1 MPARPTGPARS
12 SRPRSRSTRDG
23 SFTFVLKTPPA
34 AVLLRKAAGVEKGSG
49 VPNKDKVGKVT
60 RKQVREIAELKMKD
74 LNAID
79 IEGAMKQV
87 EGTARSM
94 GITVR
99 GLIKWEGPSGPP
111 TPRRIR
117 WQSQER
123 STGPHWPKLISNKQY
138 TPQEGVALAKETAYT
153 KFDASVEVH
162 MRTALD
168 PRQADQQVRD
178 VVVLPHGLGKTV
190 RVLVFAA
197 GEGAAAARAAGADL
211 VADDDE
217 TLKKIEGGMM
227 DFDVAIAT
235 PDMMGKVGRLG
246 RVLGP
251 RGLMPNP
258 EGRHGR
264 ARRRTWTA
272 PSGKPRPAAWN
283 SAWTRP
289 PISMW

>member
-1 MPARPTGPARS
+1 MSKPGKNYR
-12 SRPRSRSTRDG
+12 
-23 SFTFVLKTPPA
+23 A
-34 AVLLRKAAGVEKGSG
+34 ALA
-49 VPNKDKVGKVT
+49 KV
-60 RKQVREIAELKMKD
+60 D
-74 LNAID
+74 L
-79 IEGAMKQV
+79 
-87 EGTARSM
+87 
-94 GITVR
+94 
-99 GLIKWEGPSGPP
+99 
-111 TPRRIR
+111 
-117 WQSQER
+117 
-123 STGPHWPKLISNKQY
+123 NKQY
-138 TPQEGVALAKETAYT
+138 LPAEAVALAKETAYT
-153 KFDASVEVH
+153 KFDPSVEVH

-168 PRQADQQVRD
+168 PRQADQQLRD

-258 EGRHGR
+258 KAGTVVPAQDVERAVKEAKAGRVEFRLDKSSNIHVIIGKASFDAQKLYENFAALMGAISK
-264 ARRRTWTA
+264 AR
-272 PSGKPRPAAWN
+272 PSGAKGAYIKRIVINATMGPGIKVDPNAAL
-283 SAWTRP
+283 AVEATE
-289 PISMW
+289 